1 MAAPALSS
9 HWLSLQWIEKRQAHW
24 TRLEALLALGER
36 GVSRLTHDE
45 LRELALLY
53 RQTAADLS
61 TAREH
66 RADARL
72 ARHLN
77 HLLGRAHNLIYS
89 GQPARPR
96 GIVSFYTR
104 TFPQTFRA
112 TWRYSLA
119 ATVLFLVGAIVGSGV
134 SLADPGFQRFML
146 GGPMMD
152 TIERREMWTHGIVT
166 IKPLASSAILTNNL
180 SVAFAAFAMGVTA
193 GLGTAW
199 MMVLNGLLI
208 GVVGTACFR
217 AGLSLSLWSFVAPHG
232 SLELP
237 AIFIAGGAG
246 PDPRPRPARPRH
258 AATPRSA
265 RRERRPGHPAA
276 ARRHPDAH
284 RRGRHRGLHLSGGV
298 AAGAEVRHRRGDVRA
313 AGPLPDPRRTA
324 AYSSPRSLTSR

>member
-1 MAAPALSS
+1 VAAPALSS
-9 HWLSLQWIEKRQAHW
+9 HWIEKRKAHW
-24 TRLEALLALGER
+24 TRLEALLALGQR

-66 RADARL
+66 RADAQL
-72 ARHLN
+72 ARRLN
-77 HLLGRAHNLIYS
+77 QLLGRAHNLIYS
-89 GQPARPR
+89 GRPPRPR
-96 GIVSFYTR
+96 GLVAFYTR

-119 ATVLFLVGAIVGSGV
+119 ATALFLLGALAGTGV
-134 SLADPGFQRFML
+134 SLVDPGFQRFIL

-152 TIERREMWTHGIVT
+152 TIERREMWTHGILT
-166 IKPLASSAILTNNL
+166 IKPVASSAILTNNL
-180 SVAFAAFAMGVTA
+180 SVAFAAFALGVTA

-246 PDPRPRPARPRH
+246 LILGHGLFDPGLLPRR
-258 AATPRSA
+258 
-265 RRERRPGHPAA
+265 
-276 ARRHPDAH
+276 DA
-284 RRGRHRGLHLSGGV
+284 LAESGGV
-298 AAGAEVRHRRGDVRA
+298 AIRLLLGVIPMLIVAGAIEGFISPVAIPTTAKFVVGAAMFVLLALYLTRAGRRV
-313 AGPLPDPRRTA
+313 TA
-324 AYSSPRSLTSR
+324 NPAP

>member
-1 MAAPALSS
+1 VAAPALSS
-9 HWLSLQWIEKRQAHW
+9 HWIEKRKAHW
-24 TRLEALLALGER
+24 TRLEALLALGQR

-66 RADARL
+66 RADAQL
-72 ARHLN
+72 ARRLN
-77 HLLGRAHNLIYS
+77 QLLGRAHNLIYS
-89 GQPARPR
+89 GQPPRPR
-96 GIVSFYTR
+96 GLVGFYTR
-104 TFPQTFRA
+104 TFPQTFRT

-119 ATVLFLVGAIVGSGV
+119 ATVLFLLGAIVGSGV
-134 SLADPGFQRFML
+134 SLVDPGFQRFIL

-152 TIERREMWTHGIVT
+152 TIERREMWTHGILT
-166 IKPLASSAILTNNL
+166 IKPVASSAILTNNL
-180 SVAFAAFAMGVTA
+180 SVAFAAFALGVTA

-246 PDPRPRPARPRH
+246 LILGRGLLDPGML
-258 AATPRSA
+258 PRSEA
-265 RRERRPGHPAA
+265 LAE
-276 ARRHPDAH
+276 
-284 RRGRHRGLHLSGGV
+284 SGGRAIRLLLGV
-298 AAGAEVRHRRGDVRA
+298 IPMLIIAGAIEGFISPVALPPTPKFVIGAAMFVLLTLYLTRAGRRATTV
-313 AGPLPDPRRTA
+313 PVP
-324 AYSSPRSLTSR
+324 

>member
-1 MAAPALSS
+1 VAAPALSS
-9 HWLSLQWIEKRQAHW
+9 LWIEKRQAHW
-24 TRLEALLALGER
+24 ARLEALLARGQG
-36 GVSRLTHDE
+36 GVSQLSHDE

-66 RADARL
+66 RADAQL
-72 ARHLN
+72 ARRLN
-77 HLLGRAHNLIYS
+77 QLLGRAHNLIYS
-89 GQPARPR
+89 GRPPRPR
-96 GIVSFYTR
+96 GVVEFYSR
-104 TFPQTFRA
+104 TFPQIFRA

-119 ATVLFLVGAIVGSGV
+119 ATVLFLLGAVIGSGV

-146 GGPMMD
+146 GGHMMD

-217 AGLSLSLWSFVAPHG
+217 AGLSLSLWSFIAPHG

-246 PDPRPRPARPRH
+246 LILGRGLLDPGTLP
-258 AATPRSA
+258 
-265 RRERRPGHPAA
+265 RREALAESGSRAIRLLLGVIPMLILAGAIEGFVSPVALPPAPKFVIGAALLVLLVLYLARAGRRPTGDPA
-276 ARRHPDAH
+276 P
-284 RRGRHRGLHLSGGV
+284 
-298 AAGAEVRHRRGDVRA
+298 
-313 AGPLPDPRRTA
+313 
-324 AYSSPRSLTSR
+324 

>member
-1 MAAPALSS
+1 VAAPALSS
-9 HWLSLQWIEKRQAHW
+9 QWIEKRKAHW
-24 TRLEALLALGER
+24 TRLEALLALGQR
-36 GVSRLTHDE
+36 GVSRLAHNE

-66 RADARL
+66 RADAQL

-77 HLLGRAHNLIYS
+77 QLLGRAHNLIYS
-89 GQPARPR
+89 GQPPRPR
-96 GIVSFYTR
+96 GLVGFYTR

-112 TWRYSLA
+112 TWRYSFA
-119 ATVLFLVGAIVGSGV
+119 ATALFVLGAIVGSGV
-134 SLADPGFQRFML
+134 SLVDPGFQRFIL

-152 TIERREMWTHGIVT
+152 TIERREMWTHGILT

-180 SVAFAAFAMGVTA
+180 SVSFAAFAMGVTA

-246 PDPRPRPARPRH
+246 LLLGHGLFDPGLLP
-258 AATPRSA
+258 
-265 RRERRPGHPAA
+265 RREALA
-276 ARRHPDAH
+276 E
-284 RRGRHRGLHLSGGV
+284 SGGRAIRLLLGV
-298 AAGAEVRHRRGDVRA
+298 IPLLIIAGAIEGFISPVAIPPAPKFVIGAAMLVLLVLYLTLAGRA
-313 AGPLPDPRRTA
+313 TTRVPVP
-324 AYSSPRSLTSR
+324 

>member
-1 MAAPALSS
+1 MAFR
-9 HWLSLQWIEKRQAHW
+9 WLSFRWIEKRQAHW
-24 TRLEALLALGER
+24 ARLEALLALGER
-36 GVSRLTHDE
+36 GVSRLSHEE

-96 GIVSFYTR
+96 GILSFFTR

-112 TWRYSLA
+112 TWGYSLA
-119 ATVLFLVGAIVGSGV
+119 ATMLFLIGAVVGVGV

-246 PDPRPRPARPRH
+246 LVL
-258 AATPRSA
+258 
-265 RRERRPGHPAA
+265 G
-276 ARRHPDAH
+276 
-284 RRGRHRGLHLSGGV
+284 RGLLDPGMLPRRDALTESGGRAIRLLLGVIPMLIIAGIIEGFISPV
-298 AAGAEVRHRRGDVRA
+298 ALPPAPKFVIGAALLILLV
-313 AGPLPDPRRTA
+313 LYLTRTGRPSTTA
-324 AYSSPRSLTSR
+324 PVP

>member
-1 MAAPALSS
+1 M
-9 HWLSLQWIEKRQAHW
+9 
-24 TRLEALLALGER
+24 
-36 GVSRLTHDE
+36 
-45 LRELALLY
+45 
-53 RQTAADLS
+53 
-61 TAREH
+61 
-66 RADARL
+66 
-72 ARHLN
+72 
-77 HLLGRAHNLIYS
+77 
-89 GQPARPR
+89 
-96 GIVSFYTR
+96 
-104 TFPQTFRA
+104 
-112 TWRYSLA
+112 
-119 ATVLFLVGAIVGSGV
+119 LFLIGAIVGSGV

-246 PDPRPRPARPRH
+246 LILGRGLLDPGH
-258 AATPRSA
+258 AAAPRSA
-265 RRERRPGHPAA
+265 RRKRRPGHPPA

-284 RRGRHRGLHLSGGV
+284 RRGRHRGLHLSGGA
-298 AAGAEVRHRRGDVRA
+298 AAGAEVRHRRGDARA
-313 AGPLPDPRRTA
+313 AGPLSDPRRTA
-324 AYSSPRSLTSR
+324 VYNSPRSLTSR

>member
-1 MAAPALSS
+1 VAAPALSS
-9 HWLSLQWIEKRQAHW
+9 QWLSAQWLEKRQAHW
-24 TRLEALLALGER
+24 SRLEALLALGER

-66 RADARL
+66 RADAHL

-96 GIVSFYTR
+96 GIVSFYAR
-104 TFPQTFRA
+104 TFPRTFRA

-134 SLADPGFQRFML
+134 SLADPSFQRFML

-180 SVAFAAFAMGVTA
+180 SVAFAAFALGVTA

-246 PDPRPRPARPRH
+246 LVLGRGLLDPGMLP
-258 AATPRSA
+258 
-265 RRERRPGHPAA
+265 RREALAESGGRAIRLLLGVIPMLVVAGVIEGFISPVALPAA
-276 ARRHPDAH
+276 PKFVIGAAMLVLLVLYLTRA
-284 RRGRHRGLHLSGGV
+284 GR
-298 AAGAEVRHRRGDVRA
+298 
-313 AGPLPDPRRTA
+313 
-324 AYSSPRSLTSR
+324 SPTTVLVP